1 MLFTQFP
8 LIVEAYVIHIL
19 SFLSIWLGL
28 FFISLIALPKSAGGF
43 YTADNIWKWY
53 QLYFGL

>member
-8 LIVEAYVIHIL
+8 LIVAAYVIHIL

-28 FFISLIALPKSAGGF
+28 FYESAGGF

-53 QLYFGL
+53 QLYFGLYAISWGS